1 MIARAAL
8 LLTVGA
14 TALSLYLYRR
24 TRLPSSSLPQTT
36 AAGSQGLPQDAA
48 LTGSAEG
55 LNPAESLESRNRMG
69 SPIGSDTA
77 YGEQVRD
84 DDLFGSSSQE
94 GTTPK
99 TPGLGD
105 YSRGA

>member
-14 TALSLYLYRR
+14 TALYLYRR

-36 AAGSQGLPQDAA
+36 AAGSQGLPPDAA